1 MGRRLRSARMK
12 PVTWKDSI
20 SDYMA
25 AIRVAGYSTG
35 TLRGRWYHLQ
45 RISELA
51 PTPDTLAARDL
62 IAYADAHEWSAETR
76 RSFFSSA
83 KAFYKWAVKAGIV
96 AHDPTEELVPVKV
109 PLTVGNPPK
118 DIVIIRAIE
127 KSESRERLMIRIAA
141 MLGLRVCEIA
151 IIHEKDWDGQELIVH
166 GKGKK
171 DRILPV
177 TDLHLRMAL
186 NRMEGYLFPGRID
199 GHISAGY
206 VSKLISR
213 ALPDGVTAH
222 KLRHRFAT
230 ASYRET
236 DDLLAVSEALGHTK
250 SSTTQR
256 YIGRSKRRLLA
267 AVKGAQLEAA

>member
-1 MGRRLRSARMK
+1 MGMN
-12 PVTWKDSI
+12 PITWQESI
-20 SDYMA
+20 SDYLA
-25 AIRVAGYSTG
+25 AIRVAGYSSG

-45 RISELA
+45 RIAELA
-51 PTPDTLAARDL
+51 DAPGSLTARDL
-62 IAYADAHEWSAETR
+62 VAYADGHDWSAETR

-83 KAFYKWAVKAGIV
+83 KAFYKWAIKTGIV
-96 AHDPTEELVPVKV
+96 AHDPTDELIPVKV

-118 DIVIIRAIE
+118 DIVVIRAIE
-127 KSESRERLMIRIAA
+127 DAEIRERLMLRIAA

-151 IIHEKDWDGQELIVH
+151 VIHERDWDGHELTVH

-177 TDLHLRMAL
+177 TDLHLRMAF

-236 DDLLAVSEALGHTK
+236 DDLLAVSEALGHAK

-256 YIGRSKRRLLA
+256 YIGQSRRRLIA
-267 AVKGAQLEAA
+267 AVKGAQLDAA